1 MRCYY
6 EMCREWNQCL
16 IKMLLSRLSS
26 NLDSNIPGGEIFRN
40 ERLIVVIK
48 NEKKMQIN
56 TKLNE

>member
-1 MRCYY
+1 
-6 EMCREWNQCL
+6 
-16 IKMLLSRLSS
+16 MLLSRLSS